1 MGDQM
6 LFETAC
12 KQGRLAITRDRV
24 ALQRGRA
31 GRGRAT
37 WTLPRSTVSGMS
49 SQLAGSRYELTIHT
63 QGGRRFTLDG
73 VAPVDTL
80 KSVALLGYVQSSERQ
95 WHPGPALPAT
105 YRCKGGQLE
114 LAAEHIAWRPRFFKR
129 RHAWSLAREEVTGVS
144 LRRLCSMGL
153 LHDLVIYTRTGAAHT
168 VERVPAPDALTLTRA
183 LGFAPQSPPVGVGH
197 SPVQPRPM
205 VVSQPQPRPR
215 PALATRLA
223 SALHTRVP
231 QVTVGA
237 LWRAYGW

>member
-1 MGDQM
+1 MGDQT

-31 GRGRAT
+31 T

-49 SQLAGSRYELTIHT
+49 SQLAGSRCELTIHT
-63 QGGRRFTLDG
+63 QGGRRFTLHG

-95 WHPGPALPAT
+95 WHPGTALPAT

-114 LAAEHIAWRPRFFKR
+114 LTAEHIAWRPRFFKR

-144 LRRLCSMGL
+144 LRRLRSMGL
-153 LHDLVIYTRTGAAHT
+153 LHDLVIYTRKGAAHT
-168 VERVPAPDALTLTRA
+168 VERVPAPDALALTRA
-183 LGFAPQSPPVGVGH
+183 LGFAPQSPPVGH
-197 SPVQPRPM
+197 APVQSHPM
-205 VVSQPQPRPR
+205 VVSQPRPRPR
-215 PALATRLA
+215 SALAARLA
-223 SALHTRVP
+223 SALHTRMR
-231 QVTVGA
+231 QDTVGA

>member
-12 KQGRLAITRDRV
+12 KQGWLAITRDRV
-24 ALQRGRA
+24 ALRRGRA

-37 WTLPRSTVSGMS
+37 WTLPRSTVSGIS
-49 SQLAGSRYELTIHT
+49 SQLAGSRYEVTIHT
-63 QGGRRFTLDG
+63 QGGRHFTLDG

-95 WHPGPALPAT
+95 WHPGPSLPAM

-114 LAAEHIAWRPRFFKR
+114 LTVEHIALRPRFFRR

-144 LRRLCSMGL
+144 LCRLRSMGL

-168 VERVPAPDALTLTRA
+168 VECVSAPDALGLTRA
-183 LGFAPQSPPVGVGH
+183 LGFAPQSSPVGHV
-197 SPVQPRPM
+197 PVQSRPM

-215 PALATRLA
+215 PALAVRLA

-231 QVTVGA
+231 QDTVGA